1 LQILE
6 ELRGQGEVLPI
17 IIFLS
22 GRDDIQTKVAGFEG
36 GADDYL
42 TKPFRFEEL
51 LVRLCA
57 VARSGRSQ

>member
-6 ELRGQGEVLPI
+6 ELRGQREVLPI
-17 IIFLS
+17 IIFS

-51 LVRLCA
+51 LVRWCA

>member
-1 LQILE
+1 MQILE

-17 IIFLS
+17 IILS

>member
-17 IIFLS
+17 IILS

-36 GADDYL
+36 VADDYL